1 MKKAEIK
8 ERIKLALEL
17 RELTQS
23 ELAEKAHID
32 KGQLSSYLSGKY
44 KPRQNNIDALSIA
57 LDVNEA
63 WLMGFDVPME
73 RQSSVISSNKLYCN
87 TEKEKSLLQSY
98 RKLNPSN
105 QDKGLSYI
113 ENLLTT
119 QRMEDEVFLN
129 AAHDFGA
136 TPEQKKHTDDI
147 MQDDS
152 EWE

>member
-8 ERIKLALEL
+8 DRIKIALKL

-73 RQSSVISSNKLYCN
+73 RQGSIVSSKLYCN
-87 TEKEKSLLQSY
+87 TEKEKSLIQSY
-98 RKLNPSN
+98 RKLNSLN

-129 AAHDFGA
+129 AAHDLGA
-136 TPEQKKHTDDI
+136 TPEQKQHADDI

>member
-1 MKKAEIK
+1 M
-8 ERIKLALEL
+8 
-17 RELTQS
+17 
-23 ELAEKAHID
+23 
-32 KGQLSSYLSGKY
+32 
-44 KPRQNNIDALSIA
+44 
-57 LDVNEA
+57 
-63 WLMGFDVPME
+63 
-73 RQSSVISSNKLYCN
+73 
-87 TEKEKSLLQSY
+87 LQSY

-136 TPEQKKHTDDI
+136 TTEQKKHADDI

>member
-8 ERIKLALEL
+8 DRIKIALEL

-32 KGQLSSYLSGKY
+32 KGQLSSYLSGQY
-44 KPRQNNIDALSIA
+44 TPRQNNIDALSIA
-57 LDVNEA
+57 LDGNEA
-63 WLMGFDVPME
+63 WLMGFDAPME
-73 RQSSVISSNKLYCN
+73 RQGSVVSSKLYCN
-87 TEKEKSLLQSY
+87 TEKEKSLIQSY
-98 RKLNPSN
+98 RKLNSSN

-129 AAHDFGA
+129 AAHDLGA
-136 TPEQKKHTDDI
+136 TPEQKKHADDI
-147 MQDDS
+147 MMDPK